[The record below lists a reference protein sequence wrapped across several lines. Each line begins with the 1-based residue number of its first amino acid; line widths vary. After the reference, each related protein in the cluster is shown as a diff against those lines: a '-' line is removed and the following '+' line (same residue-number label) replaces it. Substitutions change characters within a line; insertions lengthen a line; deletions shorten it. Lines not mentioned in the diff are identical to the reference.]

1 MRESFIFYKSF
12 VDAGS
17 TIENKNERLAYY
29 EAIFQFAINGEES
42 ELKGVAKGMFSL
54 VKPQLQANQKRWE
67 NGTKGG
73 KKAIPNPNQNLTEIE
88 PKPNQDETKTEANN
102 NVECSNV
109 ECINENEKIE
119 TKGFFYRIGNNT
131 VIEKISAYFKRTNQ
145 VTMEAMLMQFKISE
159 TEGLQRLDDG
169 FPPGYHFKD
178 NNHLINSFRTV
189 LKDKPVVTS
198 AQTVTTAKKD
208 TITSNFAN

>member
-1 MRESFIFYKSF
+1 
-12 VDAGS
+12 
-17 TIENKNERLAYY
+17 
-29 EAIFQFAINGEES
+29 
-42 ELKGVAKGMFSL
+42 
-54 VKPQLQANQKRWE
+54 
-67 NGTKGG
+67 
-73 KKAIPNPNQNLTEIE
+73 
-88 PKPNQDETKTEANN
+88 
-102 NVECSNV
+102 
-109 ECINENEKIE
+109 
-119 TKGFFYRIGNNT
+119 
-131 VIEKISAYFKRTNQ
+131 
-145 VTMEAMLMQFKISE
+145 MEAMLMQFKISE